1 MGKSFFYY
9 TVLCLFQQVLLL
21 MTSPVETGAGA
32 AVGEQLQQDGV
43 GDTAIND
50 DGLVDAPVSYTH
62 LTLPTKA

>member
-21 MTSPVETGAGA
+21 TTSPVETGAGA

-43 GDTAIND
+43 GNAAIDD
-50 DGLVDAPVSYTH
+50 DGLVDALIDVSSSTS
-62 LTLPTKA
+62 